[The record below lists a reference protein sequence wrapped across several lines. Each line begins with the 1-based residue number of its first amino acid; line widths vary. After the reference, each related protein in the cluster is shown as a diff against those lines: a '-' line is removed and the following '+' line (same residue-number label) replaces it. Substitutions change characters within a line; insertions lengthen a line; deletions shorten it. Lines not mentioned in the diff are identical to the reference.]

1 MAEMLRQQLLDTSRG
16 RIVTLLQGGGL
27 TTDDIATK
35 LRLTRSAVRVQIGA
49 MERDG
54 VVRKAGKRPGTTR
67 PSHVFE
73 LTPEVEKM
81 LSKAYIPVLTHL
93 VDVFAASLPAQQVET
108 LLRLTG
114 KALANELSQR
124 KTPAEDLKSRV
135 AAASA
140 LMNEHLGALT
150 HVEGNGGIVIRGTG
164 CPLAALTGKHPG
176 VCLAMESLVTEIVGV
191 AVSECCERS
200 GRPKCC
206 FEIEGRTE
214 RGVGQPRQSGER
226 TVGTLRSADGSL
238 TRQHGGLG
246 LGLSIVKHLVEA
258 HGGTVSVEGA
268 GENQGST
275 FIVRLPTVAV
285 MADEKDADITTSASE
300 LPGPPQPVPGCRR

>member
-1 MAEMLRQQLLDTSRG
+1 
-16 RIVTLLQGGGL
+16 
-27 TTDDIATK
+27 
-35 LRLTRSAVRVQIGA
+35 
-49 MERDG
+49 
-54 VVRKAGKRPGTTR
+54 
-67 PSHVFE
+67 
-73 LTPEVEKM
+73 
-81 LSKAYIPVLTHL
+81 
-93 VDVFAASLPAQQVET
+93 
-108 LLRLTG
+108 
-114 KALANELSQR
+114 
-124 KTPAEDLKSRV
+124 
-135 AAASA
+135 
-140 LMNEHLGALT
+140 
-150 HVEGNGGIVIRGTG
+150 
-164 CPLAALTGKHPG
+164 
-176 VCLAMESLVTEIVGV
+176 VTEIVGV